1 MSFHFRFQSFLS
13 FVSLLCFLFLKL
25 PIHSPDLVLEFRFA
39 HGAGP
44 PTCQGTVQDDYFSR
58 SVPVSLE
65 NRKETVREGRECVQ
79 CQLTAG
85 HDMRRN
91 GDVKTNF

>member
-1 MSFHFRFQSFLS
+1 MSFHFRFQFFLS
-13 FVSLLCFLFLKL
+13 FASLLCFLFLKL

-44 PTCQGTVQDDYFSR
+44 PTCQGTVQDDYFSH

-65 NRKETVREGRECVQ
+65 NRKETELGK
-79 CQLTAG
+79 
-85 HDMRRN
+85 
-91 GDVKTNF
+91 DVSVCNVNLLLGMI